1 MKRITTFMPPIFN
14 WKYGCLGS
22 VVWLLLIAAFGQLGI
37 KFKDDISPEVF
48 LTANI
53 VFFGIIIYYLQD
65 FKKKKAP
72 ELSELAAFTASYNER
87 VKVFNEETGKLLKTH
102 SKINGSTSYYQ
113 MLGLFNQETDETVTA
128 FNAQHPKVLKALN
141 TWKWL
146 SIALVIYILAGC
158 SFQIGLTINEDPS
171 SSLLSEQED
180 RLWCADN
187 ITLPH
192 LTNGDLY
199 VSNPDSILSANTVD
213 SMNAKM
219 KILDRDLGIET
230 AVVVVNHL
238 KDDDPFRFS
247 QDLFAKYGIGKD
259 DRGLVIVMAYGD
271 HSINMS
277 TGSSLEADLTDA
289 ECKRLQMRYL
299 IPYVKAEQPDSGM
312 LLLADGLIAMMSKK
326 EMPTDADT
334 RIASL
339 KSSNNNDLEKEDGYF
354 MFYLVMLVFWYFV
367 VRKQS
372 KQMDTLAGLPGRYPA
387 SNPFYRYTT
396 SYSSSSGSSSS
407 SSSYSSSSS
416 SSYSSSSSSSSSSSG
431 SSGGYSGGHSSGGG
445 ATSRW

>member
-1 MKRITTFMPPIFN
+1 M
-14 WKYGCLGS
+14 
-22 VVWLLLIAAFGQLGI
+22 
-37 KFKDDISPEVF
+37 
-48 LTANI
+48 
-53 VFFGIIIYYLQD
+53 
-65 FKKKKAP
+65 
-72 ELSELAAFTASYNER
+72 
-87 VKVFNEETGKLLKTH
+87 
-102 SKINGSTSYYQ
+102 
-113 MLGLFNQETDETVTA
+113 
-128 FNAQHPKVLKALN
+128 
-141 TWKWL
+141 
-146 SIALVIYILAGC
+146 
-158 SFQIGLTINEDPS
+158 
-171 SSLLSEQED
+171 
-180 RLWCADN
+180 
-187 ITLPH
+187 
-192 LTNGDLY
+192 TNGDLY

-213 SMNAKM
+213 SLNAKM

-289 ECKRLQMRYL
+289 ECKRLQTRYL
-299 IPYVKAEQPDSGM
+299 IPYVKAEQPDSSM

-334 RIASL
+334 RISSL
-339 KSSNNNDLEKEDGYF
+339 KSNEKDGLKKEEGYF
-354 MFYLVMLVFWYFV
+354 IFYLVMLGFWYFV

-372 KQMDTLAGLPGRYPA
+372 KQMDSLAGLPGRYPA

-396 SYSSSSGSSSS
+396 SYSSGSSSS

-416 SSYSSSSSSSSSSSG
+416 SSYSSSSSSSSSG

>member
-22 VVWLLLIAAFGQLGI
+22 IAWLFLIVAFGRLGMNL
-37 KFKDDISPEVF
+37 KEDISPEVF
-48 LTANI
+48 LVANI
-53 VFFGIIIYYLQD
+53 AFFGIIIYYLQD
-65 FKKKKAP
+65 FKKKKAQ
-72 ELSELAAFTASYNER
+72 ELSDLAAFTASYNER
-87 VKVFNEETGKLLKTH
+87 VKVFNEETGKLLKTQ
-102 SKINGSTSYYQ
+102 SKVDGSARYYQ
-113 MLGLFNQETDETVTA
+113 MLDLFNQETDETATA
-128 FNAQHPKVLKALN
+128 WNAQHPKVVKALN
-141 TWKWL
+141 TWKLL
-146 SIALVIYILAGC
+146 SIVLVIYCLAGC
-158 SFQIGLTINEDPS
+158 SFQIGLTIDEEPS
-171 SSLLSEQED
+171 SSLMSSSEE
-180 RLWCADN
+180 RLWSADN
-187 ITLPH
+187 IPLPH

-199 VSNPDSILSANTVD
+199 VSNPDSILSMNTVD
-213 SMNAKM
+213 SLNSKM
-219 KILDRDLGIET
+219 RLLDKELGIET

-247 QDLFAKYGIGKD
+247 QDLFAKYGIGKN

-271 HSINMS
+271 QSINMS

-299 IPYVKAEQPDSGM
+299 IPYVKEEQPDSGM

-339 KSSNNNDLEKEDGYF
+339 KSNKNDLAKEDGYF

>member
-1 MKRITTFMPPIFN
+1 MPPIFN
-14 WKYGCLGS
+14 WKYGCLGGIIWM
-22 VVWLLLIAAFGQLGI
+22 VVVFIFAQLGM
-37 KFKDDISPEVF
+37 KCKDAVSPEVF
-48 LTANI
+48 LAANI
-53 VFFGIIIYYLQD
+53 AFFGIIIYYLQQY
-65 FKKKKAP
+65 KTKKAQ
-72 ELSELAAFTASYNER
+72 ELSELAAFTEEYNER
-87 VKVFNEETGKLLKTH
+87 VKTFNYETGKLLKSC
-102 SKINGSTSYYQ
+102 SKDEGSTRYYQ
-113 MLGLFNQETDETVTA
+113 MRDIFNQETYAATA
-128 FNAQHPKVLKALN
+128 AFHTQHPNVKKVLN

-146 SIALVIYILAGC
+146 SVALVLYCMVGC
-158 SFQIGLTINEDPS
+158 NFQFGLSMDETPSPS
-171 SSLLSEQED
+171 SLISEQEN
-180 RLWCADN
+180 RLWSADN

-213 SMNAKM
+213 SLNAKM

-289 ECKRLQMRYL
+289 ECKRLQTRYL
-299 IPYVKAEQPDSGM
+299 IPYVKEEQPDSGM

-339 KSSNNNDLEKEDGYF
+339 KSNKNDLAKEDGYF

-372 KQMDTLAGLPGRYPA
+372 NQMNSLAGLPGRYPA

-431 SSGGYSGGHSSGGG
+431 SSGGYNGGHSSGGG

>member
-1 MKRITTFMPPIFN
+1 MPQIFN
-14 WKYGCLGS
+14 WKYGCLGGILWMF
-22 VVWLLLIAAFGQLGI
+22 VVFIFAQLGM
-37 KFKDDISPEVF
+37 KCKDAVSPEVF
-48 LTANI
+48 LAANI
-53 VFFGIIIYYLQD
+53 AFFGIIIYYLQD
-65 FKKKKAP
+65 FKKKKAQ
-72 ELSELAAFTASYNER
+72 ELSDLAAFTASYNER
-87 VKVFNEETGKLLKTH
+87 VKVFNEETGKLLKTQ
-102 SKINGSTSYYQ
+102 SKVDGSSQYYQ
-113 MLGLFNQETDETVTA
+113 MLDLFNQETDETATA
-128 FNAQHPKVLKALN
+128 WNAQHPKVVKALH

-146 SIALVIYILAGC
+146 SIVLVIYCLAGC
-158 SFQIGLTINEDPS
+158 SFQIGLTIDEEPS
-171 SSLLSEQED
+171 SSLMSVQEN
-180 RLWCADN
+180 RLWSAEN

-192 LTNGDLY
+192 MTNGNLY

-213 SMNAKM
+213 SLNAKM

-312 LLLADGLIAMMSKK
+312 LLLTDGLIAMMSKK

-354 MFYLVMLVFWYFV
+354 MFYLVMLGFWYFV

-396 SYSSSSGSSSS
+396 SYSSGSSSS

>member
-1 MKRITTFMPPIFN
+1 MPQIFN
-14 WKYGCLGS
+14 WKYGCLGGILWM
-22 VVWLLLIAAFGQLGI
+22 VVIVCFGQLGM
-37 KFKDDISPEVF
+37 KCKEAVSPELF
-48 LTANI
+48 LVGNI
-53 VFFGIIIYYLQD
+53 AFFGVIIYYLQQ
-65 FKKKKAP
+65 FKTKKAE
-72 ELSELAAFTASYNER
+72 ELSALAAYTASYNER
-87 VKVFNEETGKLLKTH
+87 VKVFNEETGKLLKTQ
-102 SKINGSTSYYQ
+102 SKVDGSSQYYQ
-113 MLGLFNQETDETVTA
+113 MLDLFNQETDETATA
-128 FNAQHPKVLKALN
+128 WNAQHPKVVKALH

-146 SIALVIYILAGC
+146 SIVLVIYCLAGC
-158 SFQIGLTINEDPS
+158 SFQIGLTIDEEPS
-171 SSLLSEQED
+171 SSLMSDSEE
-180 RLWCADN
+180 RLWSADN

-199 VSNPDSILSANTVD
+199 VSNPDSILSSNTVD
-213 SMNAKM
+213 SLNAKM
-219 KILDRDLGIET
+219 RMLDNELGIET

-326 EMPTDADT
+326 EMPTDAET
-334 RIASL
+334 RISSL
-339 KSSNNNDLEKEDGYF
+339 KSSNNNDLKKEDGYF

-372 KQMDTLAGLPGRYPA
+372 NQMNSLAGLPGRYPA

-396 SYSSSSGSSSS
+396 SYSSGSSSS